1 MFYAQVL
8 TLFPEFFSSPLA
20 CSIPDRA
27 IKAGLAQVD
36 CINIRD
42 FSTDKHRRAD
52 DSPYGGGPGMVMK
65 PEPVVASIR
74 HAREN
79 RPDTRVVLLSPTG
92 IPFDQAKAREYAKS
106 PGITLVCGRYEGIDE
121 RAADYVDE
129 QVSVGPY
136 VLSGGEPAALAIIDA
151 VIRLLPGALGDERS
165 AEQDSFGED
174 GLLDYPHYTRPE
186 VFEGKH
192 VPDVLLSGN
201 HADIESWRR
210 EQAKLR
216 SERNRGTT
224 ETQSHR
230 EDKD

>member
-74 HAREN
+74 HARES

-92 IPFDQAKAREYAKS
+92 VSFDQAKAREYSKS

-121 RAADYVDE
+121 RVAEYVDE

-186 VFEGKH
+186 EFEGKR
-192 VPDVLLSGN
+192 VPEVLLSGD
-201 HADIESWRR
+201 HAKIEAWRR
-210 EQAKLR
+210 EQAEKR
-216 SERNRGTT
+216 S
-224 ETQSHR
+224 
-230 EDKD
+230 K

>member
-27 IKAGLAQVD
+27 IKARLAQVD

-42 FSTDKHRRAD
+42 FSVGKHRRVD

-65 PEPVVASIR
+65 PDPVVAAIR
-74 HAREN
+74 HARES
-79 RPDTRVVLLSPTG
+79 RPETRVVLLSPTG
-92 IPFDQAKAREYAKS
+92 VLFDQAKAREYAKS

-121 RAADYVDE
+121 RVAEYVDE

-192 VPDVLLSGN
+192 VPEVLLSGD
-201 HADIESWRR
+201 HARIEAWRC
-210 EQAKLR
+210 EQEEKR
-216 SERNRGTT
+216 SKRQKR
-224 ETQSHR
+224 
-230 EDKD
+230 